1 MYHVIFDILH
11 SNVENSITKVSLYYI
26 IIDWGCLCLWQS
38 ERNQKYG
45 WRYISW
51 YNEAM
56 YSTAWTFN
64 YVKTTLTWSLTSISS
79 LRYLINK
86 RHGIVSWKR
95 QHHGQSIHP
104 TEKFTSMNLYKILW
118 IVKWAWL
125 FLTFME
131 AVRGQTQYSDCTLWQ
146 CRMDRTLSWS
156 AKVCSC
162 CMVFGL

>member
-1 MYHVIFDILH
+1 MYCNQRSQYIRPKSKKNSFRGNYSRKHGICMYHVIFDILH

-86 RHGIVSWKR
+86 RHGSRILEKTASWPKHTSYR
-95 QHHGQSIHP
+95 EVYFNEFVQNSLDCEMSMIIFDLHG
-104 TEKFTSMNLYKILW
+104 
-118 IVKWAWL
+118 
-125 FLTFME
+125 
-131 AVRGQTQYSDCTLWQ
+131 GC
-146 CRMDRTLSWS
+146 
-156 AKVCSC
+156 
-162 CMVFGL
+162 